1 MKLKEGEIYYYK
13 DNAYE
18 VVSFGRMK
26 LENGSWVDSVNYRK
40 SETGEIFSR
49 ERKQFEMRF
58 IPSELSVGDTL
69 IATSMGRILGTFKV
83 VEINENSQEA
93 TAYKTVIEEGDDK
106 DSVNIYLDKKIFLNG
121 SVLYRRGGIYYKN
134 FSENV
139 EFYFVNDD
147 IRYMLKVK
155 EALNNGSV
163 ILMKLLKLVENR
175 NKLYRDIDVQ
185 DLEKINQTFANQF
198 GRLRKILGADGK

>member
-26 LENGSWVDSVNYRK
+26 LENGDWVDSVNYRN

-69 IATSMGRILGTFKV
+69 IATSMGKILGTFKV

-93 TAYKTVIEEGDDK
+93 TAYKTVITEGDDK
-106 DSVNIYLDKKIFLNG
+106 DSVAIYLDKKIFLNG
-121 SVLYRRGGIYYKN
+121 SVLYRRGGVYKN
-134 FSENV
+134 FAANV

-163 ILMKLLKLVENR
+163 ILMKLLKLIENR

-185 DLEKINQTFANQF
+185 DLEKINQIFANQF
-198 GRLRKILGADGK
+198 GRLIKILGADGK

>member
-26 LENGSWVDSVNYRK
+26 LENGDWVDSVNYRK
-40 SETGEIFSR
+40 SKTGEIFSR

-93 TAYKTVIEEGDDK
+93 TAYKQLIADGDDK
-106 DSVNIYLDKKIFLNG
+106 DSVAIYLDKKILLNG
-121 SVLYRRGGIYYKN
+121 GVLYRRGVIFKN
-134 FSENV
+134 FSGNV

-155 EALNNGSV
+155 ETLNNGSV
-163 ILMKLLKLVENR
+163 ILMKLLKLVENID
-175 NKLYRDIDVQ
+175 KPYRDIDVQ
-185 DLEKINQTFANQF
+185 DLEKVNQTFTNQF
-198 GRLRKILGADGK
+198 GRLRKILGANGE

>member
-69 IATSMGRILGTFKV
+69 IATSMGKIWGTFKV
-83 VEINENSQEA
+83 VEINEISQEA
-93 TAYKTVIEEGDDK
+93 TAYKTVMAEGDDK
-106 DSVNIYLDKKIFLNG
+106 YSFAIYLDKKTSFNG
-121 SVLYRRGGIYYKN
+121 SVLYRRGGTFKN
-134 FSENV
+134 FGANV

-155 EALNNGSV
+155 ETLNNGSV
-163 ILMKLLKLVENR
+163 ILMKLLKLIENR
-175 NKLYRDIDVQ
+175 NKLYRDIYVQ
-185 DLEKINQTFANQF
+185 DLEKINQTFSNQL
-198 GRLRKILGADGK
+198 GRLRKILGVDGK

>member
-93 TAYKTVIEEGDDK
+93 TAYKQLITDGDDK
-106 DSVNIYLDKKIFLNG
+106 DSVAIYLDKKILLNG
-121 SVLYRRGGIYYKN
+121 GVLYRRGGTFKN
-134 FSENV
+134 FSANV

-155 EALNNGSV
+155 ETLNNGSV
-163 ILMKLLKLVENR
+163 ILMKLLKLVENID
-175 NKLYRDIDVQ
+175 KPYRDIDVQ
-185 DLEKINQTFANQF
+185 DLEKVNQTFTNQF
-198 GRLRKILGADGK
+198 GCLRKILGANGE

>member
-40 SETGEIFSR
+40 SETSEIFSR
-49 ERKQFEMRF
+49 ERKEFEMRF

-93 TAYKTVIEEGDDK
+93 TAYKTIIAEEGDDK
-106 DSVNIYLDKKIFLNG
+106 DSVTIYLDKKISLNG
-121 SVLYRRGGIYYKN
+121 SVLYRRGSILKN

-175 NKLYRDIDVQ
+175 DKPYREIDVQ
-185 DLEKINQTFANQF
+185 DLEKMNQTFTNQF

>member
-26 LENGSWVDSVNYRK
+26 LENGNWVDSVNYRK

-83 VEINENSQEA
+83 VEMNENSQEA
-93 TAYKTVIEEGDDK
+93 TAYKQLIADGDDK
-106 DSVNIYLDKKIFLNG
+106 DSVAIYLDKKILLNG
-121 SVLYRRGGIYYKN
+121 GVLYRRGGAFKN
-134 FSENV
+134 FVANV

-163 ILMKLLKLVENR
+163 ILMKLLKLVENI
-175 NKLYRDIDVQ
+175 NKSYRDIDIQ
-185 DLEKINQTFANQF
+185 DLEKMNQTFTNQF
-198 GRLRKILGADGK
+198 GHLRKILSANEK

>member
-1 MKLKEGEIYYYK
+1 ME
-13 DNAYE
+13 
-18 VVSFGRMK
+18 
-26 LENGSWVDSVNYRK
+26 
-40 SETGEIFSR
+40 
-49 ERKQFEMRF
+49 
-58 IPSELSVGDTL
+58 
-69 IATSMGRILGTFKV
+69 
-83 VEINENSQEA
+83 
-93 TAYKTVIEEGDDK
+93 KTVIAEGDDK
-106 DSVNIYLDKKIFLNG
+106 DSVAIYLDKKIFLNG
-121 SVLYRRGGIYYKN
+121 SVLYRRGSIYKN
-134 FSENV
+134 FSVNV

-185 DLEKINQTFANQF
+185 DLEKINQTFSNQF

>member
-1 MKLKEGEIYYYK
+1 MKLKEGGIYYYK

-69 IATSMGRILGTFKV
+69 IATSMGKILGTFKV

-93 TAYKTVIEEGDDK
+93 TAYKTVIAEGDDK
-106 DSVNIYLDKKIFLNG
+106 DSVAIYLDKKIFLNG
-121 SVLYRRGGIYYKN
+121 SVLYRRGGIYKN

-155 EALNNGSV
+155 
-163 ILMKLLKLVENR
+163 
-175 NKLYRDIDVQ
+175 
-185 DLEKINQTFANQF
+185 
-198 GRLRKILGADGK
+198 

>member
-26 LENGSWVDSVNYRK
+26 LENGSWVDSVNYRNP
-40 SETGEIFSR
+40 ETGEIFSR

-93 TAYKTVIEEGDDK
+93 TAYKTVITEGDDK
-106 DSVNIYLDKKIFLNG
+106 DSVAIYLDKKIFLNG
-121 SVLYRRGGIYYKN
+121 SVLYRRGGVYKN
-134 FSENV
+134 FSANL

-163 ILMKLLKLVENR
+163 ILMKLLKLIENR

-185 DLEKINQTFANQF
+185 DLEKINQIFANQF
-198 GRLRKILGADGK
+198 GRLIKILGADGK

>member
-18 VVSFGRMK
+18 IVSFGRMK

-69 IATSMGRILGTFKV
+69 IATSMGKILGTFKV
-83 VEINENSQEA
+83 VEINEISQEA
-93 TAYKTVIEEGDDK
+93 TAYKTVMAEGDDK
-106 DSVNIYLDKKIFLNG
+106 YSFAIYLDKKTSFNG
-121 SVLYRRGGIYYKN
+121 SVLYRRGGTFKN
-134 FSENV
+134 FAANV

-147 IRYMLKVK
+147 IRYMLNVK

-163 ILMKLLKLVENR
+163 ILMKLLKLIENR

-185 DLEKINQTFANQF
+185 DLEKINQTFSNQL

>member
-1 MKLKEGEIYYYK
+1 M
-13 DNAYE
+13 
-18 VVSFGRMK
+18 
-26 LENGSWVDSVNYRK
+26 
-40 SETGEIFSR
+40 
-49 ERKQFEMRF
+49 
-58 IPSELSVGDTL
+58 
-69 IATSMGRILGTFKV
+69 GTFKV

-93 TAYKTVIEEGDDK
+93 TAYKTVIAEGDDK
-106 DSVNIYLDKKIFLNG
+106 DSVTIYLDKKIFLNG
-121 SVLYRRGGIYYKN
+121 SVLYRRGGIYKN

-175 NKLYRDIDVQ
+175 NKLYRDIDVK

>member
-26 LENGSWVDSVNYRK
+26 LENGDWVDSVNYRK
-40 SETGEIFSR
+40 SKTGEFFSR

-93 TAYKTVIEEGDDK
+93 TAYKQLIADGDDK
-106 DSVNIYLDKKIFLNG
+106 DSVAIYLDKKILLNG
-121 SVLYRRGGIYYKN
+121 GVLYRRGVIFKN
-134 FSENV
+134 FSGNV

-155 EALNNGSV
+155 ETLNNGSV
-163 ILMKLLKLVENR
+163 ILMKLLKLVENID
-175 NKLYRDIDVQ
+175 KPYRDIDVQ
-185 DLEKINQTFANQF
+185 DLEKVNQTFTNQF
-198 GRLRKILGADGK
+198 GRLRKILGANGE

>member
-26 LENGSWVDSVNYRK
+26 LENGSWVDSVNYRNP
-40 SETGEIFSR
+40 ETGEIFSR
-49 ERKQFEMRF
+49 ERKQFEMHF

-83 VEINENSQEA
+83 VEVNENFQEA
-93 TAYKTVIEEGDDK
+93 TAYKTVITEGDDK
-106 DSVNIYLDKKIFLNG
+106 DSVAIYLDKKIFLNG
-121 SVLYRRGGIYYKN
+121 SVLYRRCGVYKN
-134 FSENV
+134 FSANV

-185 DLEKINQTFANQF
+185 DLEKINQIFANQF
-198 GRLRKILGADGK
+198 GRLIKILGADGK

>member
-13 DNAYE
+13 GNAYE

-26 LENGSWVDSVNYRK
+26 LENGNWVDSVNYRK

-49 ERKQFEMRF
+49 EIKQFEMRF

-93 TAYKTVIEEGDDK
+93 TAYKQLIEECDDK
-106 DSVNIYLDKKIFLNG
+106 NSIAIYLDKKILLDG
-121 SVLYRRGGIYYKN
+121 SVLYRRGGIFKN
-134 FSENV
+134 FGANV

-155 EALNNGSV
+155 EALNGGSV
-163 ILMKLLKLVENR
+163 ILMKLLKLVENV
-175 NKLYRDIDVQ
+175 NKPYRDIDVQ
-185 DLEKINQTFANQF
+185 DLEKINQTFTNQF
-198 GRLRKILGADGK
+198 GRLGKILGANGK

>member
-26 LENGSWVDSVNYRK
+26 LENGSWVDSVNYRNP
-40 SETGEIFSR
+40 ETGEIFSR

-69 IATSMGRILGTFKV
+69 IATSMGKILGTFKV

-93 TAYKTVIEEGDDK
+93 TAYKTVITEGDDK
-106 DSVNIYLDKKIFLNG
+106 DSVAIYLDKKIFLNG
-121 SVLYRRGGIYYKN
+121 SVLYRRGGVYKN
-134 FSENV
+134 FAANV

-163 ILMKLLKLVENR
+163 ILMKLLKLIENR

-185 DLEKINQTFANQF
+185 DLEKINQIFANQF
-198 GRLRKILGADGK
+198 GRLIKILGADGK

>member
-18 VVSFGRMK
+18 IVSFGRMK

-69 IATSMGRILGTFKV
+69 IATSMGKILGTFKV
-83 VEINENSQEA
+83 VEINEISQEA
-93 TAYKTVIEEGDDK
+93 TAYKTVMAEGDDK
-106 DSVNIYLDKKIFLNG
+106 YSFAIYLDKKTSFNG
-121 SVLYRRGGIYYKN
+121 SVLYRRGGTFKN
-134 FSENV
+134 FAANV

-163 ILMKLLKLVENR
+163 ILMKLLKLIENR

-185 DLEKINQTFANQF
+185 DLEKINQTFSNQL

>member
-69 IATSMGRILGTFKV
+69 IATLMGKILGTFKV
-83 VEINENSQEA
+83 VEINEISQEA
-93 TAYKTVIEEGDDK
+93 TAYKTVMAEGDDK
-106 DSVNIYLDKKIFLNG
+106 YSFAIYLDKKTSFNG
-121 SVLYRRGGIYYKN
+121 SVLYRRGGTFKN
-134 FSENV
+134 FAANV

-163 ILMKLLKLVENR
+163 ILMKLLKLIENR

-185 DLEKINQTFANQF
+185 DLEKINQTFSNQL

>member
-1 MKLKEGEIYYYK
+1 MKLKEGDIYYYK

-58 IPSELSVGDTL
+58 VPSELSVGDTL
-69 IATSMGRILGTFKV
+69 IATSMGKILGTFKV
-83 VEINENSQEA
+83 VEINEISQEA
-93 TAYKTVIEEGDDK
+93 TAYKTVIAEGDDK
-106 DSVNIYLDKKIFLNG
+106 DSVAIYLDKKTSFNG
-121 SVLYRRGGIYYKN
+121 SVLYRRGGTFKN
-134 FSENV
+134 FSTNV

-185 DLEKINQTFANQF
+185 DLEKINQTFTNQF

>member
-26 LENGSWVDSVNYRK
+26 LENGSWVDSVNYRNP
-40 SETGEIFSR
+40 ETGEIFSR
-49 ERKQFEMRF
+49 EIKQFEMRF

-93 TAYKTVIEEGDDK
+93 TAYKTVITEGDDK
-106 DSVNIYLDKKIFLNG
+106 DSVAIYLDKKIFLNG
-121 SVLYRRGGIYYKN
+121 SVLYRRGGVYKN
-134 FSENV
+134 FSANV

-163 ILMKLLKLVENR
+163 ILMKLLKLIENR

-185 DLEKINQTFANQF
+185 DLEKINQIFANQF
-198 GRLRKILGADGK
+198 GRLIKILGADGK

>member
-1 MKLKEGEIYYYK
+1 M
-13 DNAYE
+13 
-18 VVSFGRMK
+18 
-26 LENGSWVDSVNYRK
+26 
-40 SETGEIFSR
+40 
-49 ERKQFEMRF
+49 
-58 IPSELSVGDTL
+58 
-69 IATSMGRILGTFKV
+69 
-83 VEINENSQEA
+83 
-93 TAYKTVIEEGDDK
+93 
-106 DSVNIYLDKKIFLNG
+106 NG
-121 SVLYRRGGIYYKN
+121 SVLYRRGSIYNN

-185 DLEKINQTFANQF
+185 DLEKMNQTFTNQL
-198 GRLRKILGADGK
+198 GRLRKILGEDGK

>member
-26 LENGSWVDSVNYRK
+26 LENGSWVDSVNYRNP
-40 SETGEIFSR
+40 ETGEIFSR

-69 IATSMGRILGTFKV
+69 IATSMGKILGTFKV

-93 TAYKTVIEEGDDK
+93 TAYKTVIAEGDDK
-106 DSVNIYLDKKIFLNG
+106 DSVAIYLDKKILLNG
-121 SVLYRRGGIYYKN
+121 SVLYRRGGVYKN
-134 FSENV
+134 FSANV

-163 ILMKLLKLVENR
+163 ILMKLLKLIENR

-185 DLEKINQTFANQF
+185 DLEKINQIFANQF
-198 GRLRKILGADGK
+198 GRLIKILGADGK

>member
-1 MKLKEGEIYYYK
+1 
-13 DNAYE
+13 
-18 VVSFGRMK
+18 
-26 LENGSWVDSVNYRK
+26 
-40 SETGEIFSR
+40 
-49 ERKQFEMRF
+49 MRF

-69 IATSMGRILGTFKV
+69 IATSMGKILGTFKV

-93 TAYKTVIEEGDDK
+93 TAYKTVIAEGDDK
-106 DSVNIYLDKKIFLNG
+106 DSVAIYLDKKIFFNG
-121 SVLYRRGGIYYKN
+121 SVLYRRGGIYKN
-134 FSENV
+134 FSANV

-175 NKLYRDIDVQ
+175 DKPYREIDVK
-185 DLEKINQTFANQF
+185 DLEKMNQTFTNQF
-198 GRLRKILGADGK
+198 GRLRKILGTNGK

>member
-93 TAYKTVIEEGDDK
+93 TAYKSVIAEGDDK
-106 DSVNIYLDKKIFLNG
+106 DSVTIYLDKKIFLNG
-121 SVLYRRGGIYYKN
+121 SVLYRRGGIYKN

-175 NKLYRDIDVQ
+175 DKPYREIDVQ
-185 DLEKINQTFANQF
+185 DLEKMNQTFTNQF

>member
-18 VVSFGRMK
+18 VVSFGRIK
-26 LENGSWVDSVNYRK
+26 LENGNWVDSVNYRK

-93 TAYKTVIEEGDDK
+93 TAYKTVITEGDDK
-106 DSVNIYLDKKIFLNG
+106 DSVAIYLDKKIFLNG
-121 SVLYRRGGIYYKN
+121 SVLYRRGGVYKN
-134 FSENV
+134 FAANV

-163 ILMKLLKLVENR
+163 ILMKLLKLIENR

-185 DLEKINQTFANQF
+185 DLEKINQIFANQF
-198 GRLRKILGADGK
+198 GRLIKILGADGK